1 MRRSSYPASGYSLGS
16 RRSRQARR
24 LLDNRRHRARN
35 LGSAVIAFLVL
46 GGTSALAS
54 NGSHRSLP
62 VVAIRLP
69 LATASLVKANP
80 TETPTAP
87 AATFSPKPDPSRI
100 RSFSSSWLATRPA
113 GEAPAVNGRAAIA
126 VDVNA
131 GQILYSRDVHS
142 RYPDASLTK
151 MMTAMV
157 ALDLASPDQ
166 VLTVPQS
173 AIQVEPNLMGLS
185 PGERLSVRELLYGL
199 LLDSGNDAAET
210 IAQGIID
217 RPRFVQRMN
226 QKAATMHLTD
236 TQFANPS
243 GFDEAKHYSSAYDLA
258 VMATTLLHEYP
269 ELATIVSAKQ
279 VTLAS
284 SSEHKWFGPQNLNRL
299 LWSYPGAL
307 GVKPGFTDGAGYC
320 LTAAATRGG
329 RTIVAVV
336 LGSTQHFTDAT
347 TLLDFGFRHPVV
359 P

>member
-1 MRRSSYPASGYSLGS
+1 
-16 RRSRQARR
+16 
-24 LLDNRRHRARN
+24 
-35 LGSAVIAFLVL
+35 
-46 GGTSALAS
+46 
-54 NGSHRSLP
+54 
-62 VVAIRLP
+62 
-69 LATASLVKANP
+69 
-80 TETPTAP
+80 
-87 AATFSPKPDPSRI
+87 
-100 RSFSSSWLATRPA
+100 
-113 GEAPAVNGRAAIA
+113 
-126 VDVNA
+126 VDVSA
-131 GQILYSRDVHS
+131 GQILYARDVHS

-166 VLTVPQS
+166 VLTVPPS

-185 PGERLSVRELLYGL
+185 AGERLSVRELLYGL

-217 RPRFVQRMN
+217 RTRFVQRMN
-226 QKAATMHLTD
+226 QKAATMHLAD
-236 TQFANPS
+236 TQFTNPS

-258 VMATTLLHEYP
+258 VMATTLLQEYP

-347 TLLDFGFRHPVV
+347 TLLDFGFRHPAV

>member
-1 MRRSSYPASGYSLGS
+1 
-16 RRSRQARR
+16 
-24 LLDNRRHRARN
+24 LLANRRRRTARN
-35 LGSAVIAFLVL
+35 LGSALIAFLVL

-69 LATASLVKANP
+69 GATAPRVKANP
-80 TETPTAP
+80 TETPAPP
-87 AATFSPKPDPSRI
+87 AAISSPGPHPSRT

-131 GQILYSRDVHS
+131 GQILYARDVHS
-142 RYPDASLTK
+142 HYPDASLTK
-151 MMTAMV
+151 MMTAIV
-157 ALDLASPDQ
+157 ALDLASSDQ
-166 VLTVPQS
+166 VLTVSPS
-173 AIQVEPNLMGLS
+173 AIQVEPNVMGLS
-185 PGERLSVRELLYGL
+185 AGERLSVRELVYGL

-217 RPRFVQRMN
+217 RSRFVQRMN
-226 QKAATMHLTD
+226 QKATTMHLTD
-236 TQFANPS
+236 TQFTNPS

-258 VMATTLLHEYP
+258 VMATTLFQDYP
-269 ELATIVSAKQ
+269 ELAAIVSTKQ

-284 SSEHKWFGPQNLNRL
+284 GAEHKWFGPQNLNRL
-299 LWSYPGAL
+299 LWSYPGTV
-307 GVKPGFTDGAGYC
+307 GVKPGYTDGAGYC
-320 LTAAATRGG
+320 LAAAASRGG

-347 TLLDFGFRHPVV
+347 TLLDFGFRHPTNG
-359 P
+359 